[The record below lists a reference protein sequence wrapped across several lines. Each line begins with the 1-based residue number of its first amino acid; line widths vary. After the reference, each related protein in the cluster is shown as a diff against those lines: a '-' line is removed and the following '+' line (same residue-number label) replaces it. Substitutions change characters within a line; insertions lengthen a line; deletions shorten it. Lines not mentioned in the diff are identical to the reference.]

1 PFVDDKGDG
10 SVSGKL
16 VAVPKLS
23 CVVYRAIIKPKA
35 VSSKPSTLPK
45 MPSAAI
51 TAPPGT
57 PGAAI
62 ITTPSNKMNCN
73 IIPKDGIAIPFVN
86 MTTAMAQVVNVMVLP
101 DKWMVAHKGTAE
113 SDIPSLTSF
122 FFDCLTVTGIVAA
135 LDMVPKPV
143 K

>member
-1 PFVDDKGDG
+1 
-10 SVSGKL
+10 
-16 VAVPKLS
+16 
-23 CVVYRAIIKPKA
+23 
-35 VSSKPSTLPK
+35 
-45 MPSAAI
+45 PSAAI

-122 FFDCLTVTGIVAA
+122 FLDCLTLTCNVSA
-135 LDMVPKPV
+135 LDILPRLV